1 MENDRGGQAVRGQ
14 KITIDIDDVTA
25 QGSGVGRADDGR
37 AVFVQG
43 ALPGDRVTCEL
54 TKVKKRYANARLL
67 SIDKKSAARTGE
79 ACPYATE
86 CGGCVFSG
94 YDYAEQLKIK
104 EKHVKDAFSRIGGM
118 DDVKIDDVVGMKN
131 LERYRNKAVFA
142 FSGSGGDISCG
153 FYAAGSH
160 RVIDVEDCVI
170 QSEPAAAAARA
181 VRDAMAEAGVPAYDR
196 RSRKGTVM
204 GLAVRTSSLDGGVMA
219 VLIVNGLDGSW
230 KKLDLQLFAD
240 ALDGAV
246 YDAAERSG
254 KDFSLESFYLNIN
267 KGDAPGVFGKKF
279 EYVAG
284 KRTLVD
290 AIGGVKF
297 ELSPDSFFQVNHEGA
312 EALYDAAFRY
322 AGLSEGASML
332 DVYCGVGSI
341 GLYMSKKLDDKIR
354 VLGIESN
361 HDAVLNANRNAVINR
376 IVNALYREGAAED
389 VLPEMVE
396 NGEIGHVDA
405 AVLDPPR
412 AGCDEKLLDAVV
424 KTEPDRIVY
433 VSCDQPTAARDMA
446 ILRERG
452 YVCRGTTVVD
462 MFPITGRTETVSLL
476 SK

>member
-1 MENDRGGQAVRGQ
+1 MEDTNKTIKRGSR
-14 KITIDIDDVTA
+14 ITMTIDDVTA
-25 QGSGVGRADDGR
+25 SGSGVGRAEDGR
-37 AVFVQG
+37 AVFVPG
-43 ALPGDRVTCEL
+43 ALPGDKVTCEL
-54 TKVKKRYANARLL
+54 TKVKKRYASARLI
-67 SIDKKSAARTGE
+67 SIDEKSAGRTGD
-79 ACPYATE
+79 ACPYAAE

-94 YDYAEQLKIK
+94 YSYDEQLKIK

-118 DDVKIDDVVGMKN
+118 DDVKIDGVIGMKA

-142 FSGSGGDISCG
+142 FSGAGKNISAG

-170 QSEPAAAAARA
+170 QSEPAVKAARA
-181 VRDAMAEAGVPAYDR
+181 VRDAMAQAGIAAYDR
-196 RSRKGTVM
+196 RSKKGTIM
-204 GLAVRTSSLDGGVMA
+204 GLAVRTSSLDGSVMA
-219 VLIVNGLDGSW
+219 VLIVNGLENSW
-230 KKLDLQLFAD
+230 KKLDLQLIAD
-240 ALDGAV
+240 ALDEGV
-246 YDAAERSG
+246 YDASESTE
-254 KDFSLESFYLNIN
+254 KPFSLESFYLNVN
-267 KGDAPGVFGKKF
+267 KGDTPGVFGKKF

-284 KRTLVD
+284 SRTIVD
-290 AIGGVKF
+290 EIGGVKF

-322 AGLSEGASML
+322 AGLNEGASML

-361 HDAVLNANRNAVINR
+361 HDAILNANRNAVINR

-396 NGEIGHVDA
+396 SGEITHVDA

-424 KTEPDRIVY
+424 KTAPDRIVY
-433 VSCDQPTAARDMA
+433 VSCDQPTAARDIA
-446 ILRERG
+446 HLRECG
-452 YVCRGTTVVD
+452 YTCSGTTVVD
-462 MFPITGRTETVSLL
+462 MFPMTGRTESVSLL
-476 SK
+476 VK